1 MQIKNALSYAVSILC
16 LVFVLFA
23 GLSCSEKEE
32 AYDPNKE
39 SIFDQFIRDSLV
51 QLTIETDFQQLF
63 ENKQA
68 GEYQPAVLVSVRPDG
83 SEWKKDIQVSARGV
97 TRKKICAF
105 PPLKF
110 AFSKEELLSNDLLD
124 FHTLKLVTHC
134 SDTLSDEQLLL
145 KEYLVYKLYNLVTD
159 HSFHVQLARVQ
170 YVDTGNKHPSREKN
184 AFLIENNKE
193 MAARLQG
200 ELLDEDE
207 YQLKTIDR
215 ENYNTLVLFQYMI
228 GNTDWNLSRF
238 HNVKLVLPRGA
249 EVPVAVP
256 YDFDYCGLVNAPY
269 AVPYA
274 SLPIKNVRERFLQW
288 RGKDIQELAGAIQL
302 FLEKKPAILAACHD
316 FTVLDETIRAD
327 IVQYLE
333 SFFVQ
338 LEEPE
343 RLELALRK

>member
-1 MQIKNALSYAVSILC
+1 MEIKKTLPHLAGILC
-16 LVFVLFA
+16 LAFFLLA
-23 GLSCSEKEE
+23 GLSCSEREE
-32 AYDPNKE
+32 VYDPNKE
-39 SIFDQFIRDSLV
+39 SIFDQFVRDSLV
-51 QLTIETDFQQLF
+51 QLTIETDFQHLF
-63 ENKQA
+63 ENKEDE
-68 GEYQPAVLVSVRPDG
+68 EYQPAVLVSVRPDG
-83 SEWKKDIQVSARGV
+83 SEWKKDIRVSARGV

-145 KEYLVYKLYNLVTD
+145 KEYLVYRLYNLVTD
-159 HSFHVQLARVQ
+159 KSFHVQLARVH
-170 YVDTGNKHPSREKN
+170 YVDTSNNYPSRDKY

-215 ENYNTLVLFQYMI
+215 ENYNALVLFQYMI

-238 HNVKLVLPRGA
+238 HNVKLVLPHGA

-288 RGKDIQELAGAIQL
+288 RGKDIKELEGAIQL
-302 FLEKKPAILAACHD
+302 FLEKKPAILAACSD
-316 FTVLDETIRAD
+316 FTALDAGIRAD